1 MTAECELLQLSLIM
15 NNKTRDQKSPLK
27 LCVSKEDPNKRP
39 KQEVAKKPRRNGNAL
54 RDSKNLKSS
63 DFCS

>member
-1 MTAECELLQLSLIM
+1 MTVEYELLQLSLTM
-15 NNKTRDQKSPLK
+15 NKSRDQKSPPK
-27 LCVSKEDPNKRP
+27 LHVPKADPNKRP
-39 KQEVAKKPRRNGNAL
+39 KQEVAKKPRRTRNAL